1 MKKIHRY
8 IILSALSIIG
18 LLGLTVLLSVTVFK
32 DKLKDKLIEFV
43 IEQEQEKLQLIQSYS
58 AHWSAKR
65 RRETQ
70 AAALRISLPDMVSGF
85 GSRLVN
91 LTFHLMVSQWKV
103 QV

>member
-18 LLGLTVLLSVTVFK
+18 LLGLTVLLSVTVF
-32 DKLKDKLIEFV
+32 KDKLIEFV

-70 AAALRISLPDMVSGF
+70 AAALRTSLPDMVSGF

-91 LTFHLMVSQWKV
+91 LTSHLMVSQWKV

>member
-70 AAALRISLPDMVSGF
+70 VAALRISLPDMVSGF

>member
-18 LLGLTVLLSVTVFK
+18 LLGLTVLLSVTVF
-32 DKLKDKLIEFV
+32 KDKLIEFV

-70 AAALRISLPDMVSGF
+70 AAALRSSLPDMVSGF

-91 LTFHLMVSQWKV
+91 LTSHLMVSQWKV